1 VAIREALLSATSV
14 SGWTLKLKA
23 LSENPKPSDCPKITG
38 SKHDWRIRIGD
49 YRVISSS
56 ISLSGGVGLFCSF
69 SIENSETKGFET
81 YIVLLDN
88 LWIGGSQTDA

>member
-23 LSENPKPSDCPKITG
+23 LSENPKPSDCRKITG

-69 SIENSETKGFET
+69 SIENCKKNGARKLMKF
-81 YIVLLDN
+81 
-88 LWIGGSQTDA
+88 QKA